1 MSPSNLTDAPA
12 WALDFMK
19 NVPTAWEDIRFI
31 AGYPGKYVVL
41 ARKSQAG
48 KWYLTAINGTKEPL
62 SLKIPVDM
70 YDVGQIVTVY
80 SDKPTKK
87 VTPESMVKQVKINKK
102 RIMEAIIPVNGAFLI
117 AE

>member
-1 MSPSNLTDAPA
+1 
-12 WALDFMK
+12 
-19 NVPTAWEDIRFI
+19 
-31 AGYPGKYVVL
+31 
-41 ARKSQAG
+41 
-48 KWYLTAINGTKEPL
+48 
-62 SLKIPVDM
+62 M